1 MSERGPVPALPVP
14 ALPTRVA
21 RFAGSWYPGTAT
33 ALGAAVEEASGPE
46 VARERATALI
56 LPHAGWRYSLRIA
69 APAVARVEVPE
80 RVVFLCPNHRV
91 PPPVVAAWPEGS
103 WQTPLGPVPVDAE
116 LTQRLLDAC
125 PRVSAGT
132 EAHLEEH
139 AIEVLLPLLQRA
151 QPQLKIVAVVV
162 AEPSYEGLAEIGR
175 GLAEAVRGLGG
186 AAGEVLIVASSDM
199 SHFLSAPEARRR
211 DERALERLLAFDAEG
226 LLERCVSEQI
236 SMCGVRPTVV
246 ALEAARALG
255 ATQVELVDYGH
266 SGEVSGDE
274 SSVVGYAS
282 AIVR

>member
-1 MSERGPVPALPVP
+1 MERA
-14 ALPTRVA
+14 A
-21 RFAGSWYPGTAT
+21 RFAGSWYPGTA
-33 ALGAAVEEASGPE
+33 AGIAAAVEAAGEPC
-46 VARERATALI
+46 AREPATALV

-69 APAVARVEVPE
+69 APAVARVAVPE

-103 WQTPLGPVPVDAE
+103 WETPLGSVPVDAQ
-116 LTQRLLDAC
+116 LTHRLLAAC

-139 AIEVLLPLLQRA
+139 AIEVLLPVLQRA
-151 QPQLKIVAVVV
+151 QPRLKIVAVVV
-162 AEPSYEGLAEIGR
+162 AEPSYAGLAEIGR
-175 GLAEAVRGLGG
+175 GLAAALRAEGLSR
-186 AAGEVLIVASSDM
+186 EDVLIVASSDM
-199 SHFLSAPEARRR
+199 SHFLDAREARRR

-226 LLERCVSEQI
+226 LLERCQEEQI

-255 ATQVELVDYGH
+255 ATRVELVDYGH
-266 SGEVSGDE
+266 SGEISGDE
-274 SSVVGYAS
+274 GSVVGYAS